1 MTERCR
7 LPNRR
12 ASESFTLEVVG
23 LKYVATVSYFPGTDQ
38 LAEIFLTNHRAGSD
52 AGAAAC
58 DSAVVCSIALQH
70 GVSPG
75 CQRCGD
81 ALQLRQHCRVCGKS
95 LSAPQSITRGIGSE
109 CRQGVLEVIAQLEQ

>member
-1 MTERCR
+1 MTRRR

-12 ASESFTLEVVG
+12 DAETFGLEVSG
-23 LKYVATVSYFPGTDQ
+23 LKYVATIGYFPGTKE

-70 GVSPG
+70 GVPLETI
-75 CQRCGD
+75 RR
-81 ALQLRQHCRVCGKS
+81 ALMRDS
-95 LSAPQSITRGIGSE
+95 RGQARTPLGAALDLLMES
-109 CRQGVLEVIAQLEQ
+109 R

>member
-1 MTERCR
+1 MTSRRR

-12 ASESFTLEVVG
+12 NSTSFGIEVAG
-23 LKYVATVSYFPGTDQ
+23 LRYIATISYFPGTNE

-70 GVSPG
+70 GVPLKTI
-75 CQRCGD
+75 RKALMRD
-81 ALQLRQHCRVCGKS
+81 ARGKARTP
-95 LSAPQSITRGIGSE
+95 LGAALDLLAEENR
-109 CRQGVLEVIAQLEQ
+109 